1 MKRTRRLRVTLLL
14 VAMMILTSC
23 GKTKMT
29 NNEATTA
36 VSAEIK
42 EVEEEKVTEE
52 ATEEETTEE
61 VVEDDYTKHGIWKH
75 EIEPH
80 VYEYFVMQDDG
91 TGFLI
96 WDKNISEI
104 KWSYSVTLKR
114 IDVTFKEWNTYE
126 NYEIEENN
134 NVVMMKTGNYTF
146 IFMGND
152 KEEEQKMIADAQE
165 LSGNGEEKVDGATII
180 KKNYMTRKEY
190 DTPLVMLDDEYITI
204 EITAIFIDE
213 NPSENNVYAGFEYNV
228 INHTDRFAWV
238 VIYDYYINNTQVEI
252 NYSDIDR
259 SFNNPLRGEGKA
271 LNKNMYGFFDTMT
284 LEELE
289 TLSFSVQL
297 DINDSPNQI
306 SSSDQV
312 YCKVVE
318 FPK

>member
-204 EITAIFIDE
+204 EITAIFIGE